1 MSRITAL
8 PILKASSCLDA
19 GVCKKYTRVGKMSA
33 DTDSSASVAIMR
45 GTSEAKRCVPW
56 RKPPTKK
63 ASPST
68 SRLFPRIEPTSAAW
82 ITAISPLRSAKYP
95 TKSSGKLP
103 SEDCNTPVA
112 PGPRCEPSCS
122 VPMPTRAAS
131 SARATPETT
140 KVRTAL
146 ACMTVSSPATT
157 LNATDPPVISHSL
170 RLIKPSTCF
179 SSILVFLTSL
189 SLSKQY
195 WTLVVARVTDCTFPK
210 DPYFNKFQGVSYQA
224 CPTNYSTSHST

>member
-1 MSRITAL
+1 
-8 PILKASSCLDA
+8 
-19 GVCKKYTRVGKMSA
+19 
-33 DTDSSASVAIMR
+33 MR

-63 ASPST
+63 ASPNT

-82 ITAISPLRSAKYP
+82 ITVISPSRRAKYP

-112 PGPRCEPSCS
+112 PGPRCEPNCS

-131 SARATPETT
+131 RARATPETT

-146 ACMTVSSPATT
+146 ACMAVSSPATT
-157 LNATDPPVISHSL
+157 LNATAPPVISHSF
-170 RLIKPSTCF
+170 RLIKPPTCF
-179 SSILVFLTSL
+179 KLGRAILFSTPINSSSMPSGEGCHGTL
-189 SLSKQY
+189 SQSSQPSYYNTVVIRFIIFSK
-195 WTLVVARVTDCTFPK
+195 TK
-210 DPYFNKFQGVSYQA
+210 
-224 CPTNYSTSHST
+224 HH